1 MPTDRKLAEQTLKIA
16 RMCLQ
21 RWRVF
26 STVSVSSMS
35 VVISAILQLSY
46 LCPAIPDSLVS
57 TVSPVCQITSVSS
70 ISPLSH
76 VSPVSTVCSFYL
88 RTMIYRTRCIV
99 SDGYPTMIIYLVDVR

>member
-16 RMCLQ
+16 RPCLQ
-21 RWRVF
+21 RPRVF
-26 STVSVSSMS
+26 STVPVSSMS

-76 VSPVSTVCSFYL
+76 VSPLYSALSLLFLLSVLSTCV
-88 RTMIYRTRCIV
+88 
-99 SDGYPTMIIYLVDVR
+99 P